1 MSRCMY
7 LVDLELRYTD
17 KPREGSDYGNHMSKT
32 ITVGIYNTYEEAV
45 QAGNAMLAAELES
58 RFPLNKNYMK
68 KNRFGETYTK
78 YLISDLTYLT
88 TPFSFFAH
96 IKKLELSSVGAAIEE
111 AVAAQARYK
120 EWKNQANN
128 ELD

>member
-7 LVDLELRYTD
+7 LVGLELRYCD
-17 KPREGSDYGNHMSKT
+17 EPKDGNDYANHVSKT
-32 ITVGIYNTYEEAV
+32 ITVGIFDTYEEAV
-45 QAGNAMLAAELES
+45 QAGNAMLEAELES

-78 YLISDLTYLT
+78 YLIGDLAYLT

-96 IKKLELSSVGAAIEE
+96 IKKLQLSSIGEAVEE
-111 AVAAQARYK
+111 AVKAENRYR
-120 EWKNQANN
+120 EWKKS
-128 ELD
+128 ERDLD